1 MEILAITLARGGSK
15 GILNKN
21 MYEICGRPLLWYTLE
36 EVKKSKLITDY
47 FVSSDSLEILKYSEI
62 QGVNT
67 ITRPAELSND
77 TASSADALMH
87 ALNVVFN
94 MKKKKKWDIIV
105 EIMATNPLKKVEDI
119 DGTIQKLIDSRADS
133 VVSVTRV
140 MDHHPSRLK
149 YIQNDQLKD
158 FYPEPTESRRQD
170 LKPEAYV
177 RNGSIYATT
186 VESFKKY
193 KRRLGPDTRPYIM
206 PEERVVNIDGLID
219 MKLAETI
226 IKEQTKLEDMKTLS
240 GKYAYL

>member
-15 GILNKN
+15 GIPNKN

-105 EIMATNPLKKVEDI
+105 EIMATNPLKEVEDI